1 LKSDSKTHQNDMKNV
16 AMFKMGTAI
25 YAIEVIKTER
35 SKLAQETAGVRW
47 TISYVVNI
55 TLKNVTIFV
64 ILVCRKSM
72 R

>member
-1 LKSDSKTHQNDMKNV
+1 MKNV

-47 TISYVVNI
+47 TISYAVNI
-55 TLKNVTIFV
+55 TLKHCSYLCHIGLPK
-64 ILVCRKSM
+64 IHALK
-72 R
+72 